1 MKYEQKR
8 IKVFKRNFYRDIIIA
23 VALIATFIA
32 LVIYLNKPSNTG
44 NTASIDDIKESM
56 EYIPHSESQ
65 NDTND
70 TVAETTETIVQEDV
84 VPLTQSI
91 EDADNDTIPAYAD
104 EEFDFRNMTASEIY
118 KLQLNPDAYEALL
131 DTIDTVEECDE
142 FLAMVRDD
150 TIIAKRQLLIRERE
164 CASEDADAQ
173 ACIDKLNY
181 VIRDIAELNAS
192 NYILMQGTADTDAFQ
207 NSFISFLLRYDLYAD
222 EFMADYAYYLSE
234 LSIDERT
241 TEHVYTRCSYPYTPF
256 FEDNHLIKNLI
267 YCKGSEIVYINDEKI
282 VKVTIYT
289 PDGDSYA
296 YFKNYDGNWKIYF
309 TEFTP
314 IYGDGVTKDI
324 YQNKTP

>member
-1 MKYEQKR
+1 MNENGSKYLKG
-8 IKVFKRNFYRDIIIA
+8 IFIGIVIIA

-65 NDTND
+65 NDT
-70 TVAETTETIVQEDV
+70 VAEATETIVQEDV

-104 EEFDFRNMTASEIY
+104 EELDFRDMTASDIY
-118 KLQLNPDAYEALL
+118 KLQLKPDAYEALL
-131 DTIDTVEECDE
+131 DTIVTVEDCDE

-150 TIIAKRQLLIRERE
+150 TIIAKRERLIRERE

-192 NYILMQGTADTDAFQ
+192 NFILMNGTADTDAFQ
-207 NSFISFLLRYDLYAD
+207 NSFVSFLLRYDLYAD

-234 LSIDERT
+234 LSYSERT
-241 TEHVYTRCSYPYTPF
+241 DQYVFTKCSYPYTPF
-256 FEDNHLIKNLI
+256 FTWRFQLVKNI

-282 VKVTIYT
+282 IKVTIYT

-314 IYGDGVTKDI
+314 IDGNGVTKDI

>member
-1 MKYEQKR
+1 MNKNESKYLKG
-8 IKVFKRNFYRDIIIA
+8 IFIGIIIIA

-32 LVIYLNKPSNTG
+32 LVIYLSRPSNTG

-70 TVAETTETIVQEDV
+70 TVAETSDTIVPEDE

-91 EDADNDTIPAYAD
+91 EDADNDTIPTYAD
-104 EEFDFRNMTASEIY
+104 EELDFRNMTASEIY

-150 TIIAKRQLLIRERE
+150 TITLKRQRLIRERE

-207 NSFISFLLRYDLYAD
+207 NSFVSFLLRYDLYAD

-234 LSIDERT
+234 LSINERVR
-241 TEHVYTRCSYPYTPF
+241 EHLYTRCSYPYTPF
-256 FEDNHLIKNLI
+256 FTSHFQLIENI
-267 YCKGSEIVYINDEKI
+267 YCKGSEILYINDEKI
-282 VKVTIYT
+282 IKVTIYT